1 MRIPILREPE
11 IFGRLVA
18 TFEGACRDDVTRHD
32 LDEATGEWFDGLT
45 GPAYFAGAEMFG
57 AVYGAFGKPG
67 VFAAMKDLCRLFDLY
82 ERAVEKV
89 PDKLSGFPRIP
100 PETVARALW
109 PSANALLSGAAQ
121 GCPNVRNS

>member
-67 VFAAMKDLCRLFDLY
+67 VFAAMKDLCRLFDLN

-89 PDKLSGFPRIP
+89 PDKLSRLPQDSARNRGPRP
-100 PETVARALW
+100 VAIGKRSSLG
-109 PSANALLSGAAQ
+109 SGP
-121 GCPNVRNS
+121 GLP